1 MMKRNSNNTLLK
13 IALVLSLAVILNLLI
28 LFISGFFSHAVN
40 ANGLSPV
47 TEMEGT
53 VYAVTSGNNL
63 INFNTI
69 TPGAIIRS
77 LAITGLGQGE
87 AILGI
92 DFRPRTGQLYAVSS
106 ASRIYTINTSTG
118 AATAIGSSAFTPA
131 LAGTSFGFDFN
142 PVPDRIRLVSDN
154 DQDLRLN
161 PDTGAVAATDGT
173 LAYAPGDPNAAANPN
188 VVGAG
193 YTNSFNATTTT
204 TLYGI
209 DSNLDIL
216 VRQGSLNGSP
226 VSPNSGQLFT
236 VGALGVDTNDQ
247 VGFDIAAPGD
257 LALASLTASGAN
269 TSSLYSINL
278 TTGAATMIGAIGGT
292 EIVRDIA
299 VVTRVETIFA
309 VNTNNQLLSFNS
321 GTPGNVTART
331 ISGLPGGESI
341 VGIDFRP
348 ATGQLFAVT
357 NASRLYTINT
367 TTAQATAVSGI
378 PFTPALNG
386 NSFGFDFNPVP
397 DRIRLVSDNDQD
409 LRLNP
414 NNGALAAIDGTL
426 AYAATDANANAN
438 PNVVSAAY
446 TNSVAGATNT
456 TLYVIDSNLDT
467 LVLQGSIGGSPVS
480 PNSGQLF
487 TVGSLGVNTTDQVG
501 FDIAAQTGAAFASMT
516 LQGAATSGL
525 YAINTITG
533 VATSLGD
540 IGGGAPIVDIT
551 IAVRVETVYAV
562 TASNSLVSFNSLTPG
577 TLLSAVPITGLG
589 AGENILGI
597 DFRPASGQLFA
608 LSSASRIYTINT
620 ISGAAVPAGPAFT
633 PALSGTAFGFDFNP
647 VPDRIRV
654 VSDADQDLRL
664 NPNNGA
670 LAAVDGTLA
679 FVAGD
684 ANTGADPNVVAVAYT
699 NSVAGTPSTTLF
711 GIDSNLDIMV
721 RQGSPGGSPVSPNS
735 GQLFSIGSLGVN
747 TTNDAGFDIS
757 DCSGTG
763 YASLTAMGAAQ
774 SQFYTINLLN
784 GAATAVGN
792 IGVNEIVRDI
802 AVATTFIPS
811 AQQIGLAAVNA
822 ASFVGVTLAPDTIT
836 AMFGTFQTQNGQTAV
851 ANSLPLPTTLGGVK
865 VGINGADAS
874 LYYVSNTQINF
885 RVPGSVADGQAQI
898 TVTNAN
904 GTTRSGM
911 VSINRA
917 APGIFTANS
926 SGSGTAAAVI
936 TTDGVTY
943 QSISNP
949 DGTERA
955 IDPGTAASQTYLI
968 LFLTGLRNTPAANP
982 NDANGIAESVQV
994 TIQGV
999 PATVTYAGRQP
1010 DWEGLDQVNVILPPQ
1025 LAGAGKVNIQV
1036 TANGQVSN
1044 SVTMTIGGTAPAIT
1058 FQNIAIGQTI
1068 GGALSPDDQV
1078 LIGPNFRTYFFDAYS
1093 FSASSGTSLAI
1104 DLRSSSFDPTVI
1116 IYRRAADG
1124 RLTAVAADDD
1134 LGGLGDGD
1142 IVNNN
1147 ALLFTTIEQNGDY
1160 VLFVTSSDDNPNGTG
1175 GYSLRVIGNA
1185 MQNISYGAMVNGQIA
1200 IGDLQTAAGDYL
1212 DAYWFAGSGGDRV
1225 QIKMSSASFDSLL
1238 ILNRNS
1244 GIPVDA
1250 DDNSGGGQDALIS
1263 VTLPQTGIYVII
1275 ATPFA
1280 PDRVGNYTLTLMRTN
1295 GLTDD
1300 DSPLA
1305 VKAEPGR
1312 ESMLKSE
1319 AKGAN
1324 DENRFERY
1332 AARRVIER

>member
-1 MMKRNSNNTLLK
+1 MKTNSNNTLLK
-13 IALVLSLAVILNLLI
+13 IAFVLSLAVLLNLLI
-28 LFISGFFSHAVN
+28 LSVSGLFSRAAS
-40 ANGLSPV
+40 ANSLSPV

-63 INFNTI
+63 INFNAI
-69 TPGAIIRS
+69 TPGAVIRTV
-77 LAITGLGQGE
+77 AISGLGQGE
-87 AILGI
+87 NILGI

-118 AATAIGSSAFTPA
+118 AATVIGSSAFTPA

-142 PVPDRIRLVSDN
+142 PVPDRIRLVSDA
-154 DQDLRLN
+154 DQDLRLH

-173 LAYAPGDPNAAANPN
+173 LAYAAGDPNVAANPN
-188 VVGAG
+188 VVASG
-193 YTNSFNATTTT
+193 YTNSFNGTTST

-209 DSNLDIL
+209 DSSLDIL
-216 VRQGSLNGSP
+216 VRQGSINGSP

-247 VGFDIAAPGD
+247 VGLDIAAPGD
-257 LALASLTASGAN
+257 VALASLTASGAA

-278 TTGAATMIGAIGGT
+278 TTGAATMIGAIGGA
-292 EIVRDIA
+292 EVVRDIA

-321 GTPGNVTART
+321 GTPGNVTTRT
-331 ISGLPGGESI
+331 ISGLQGGESV

-348 ATGQLFAVT
+348 ATGQLFALT
-357 NASRLYTINT
+357 NGSRLYTINT
-367 TTAQATAVSGI
+367 TTAVAIAVSGI

-386 NSFGFDFNPVP
+386 NFFGFDFNPVP
-397 DRIRLVSDNDQD
+397 DRIRLVSDNEQN

-426 AYAATDANANAN
+426 AYAAGDANANAN
-438 PNVVSAAY
+438 PNIVGAAY
-446 TNSVAGATNT
+446 TNSMAGATST
-456 TLYVIDSNLDT
+456 TLYVIDSNLDA
-467 LVLQGSIGGSPVS
+467 LVSQGSIGSAPVS

-516 LQGAATSGL
+516 LQGAGSSGL
-525 YAINTITG
+525 YAINTTSG
-533 VATSLGD
+533 AATSLGE

-562 TASNSLVSFNSLTPG
+562 TAGNTLVSFNSLTPG
-577 TLLSAVPITGLG
+577 TILSTVPITGLS

-597 DFRPASGQLFA
+597 DFRPATGQLFA
-608 LSSASRIYTINT
+608 LSSASRVYTINT
-620 ISGAAVPAGPAFT
+620 ISGAATPAGPAFT
-633 PALSGTAFGFDFNP
+633 PALNGTAFGFDFNP

-654 VSDADQDLRL
+654 VSDANQDLRL

-670 LAAVDGTLA
+670 LAAVDGALA
-679 FVAGD
+679 FATGDPNAG
-684 ANTGADPNVVAVAYT
+684 GDPNVVAVAYT

-735 GQLFSIGSLGVN
+735 GQLFTVGALGVN
-747 TTNDAGFDIS
+747 TTNDAGFDVS

-774 SQFYTINLLN
+774 TQFYTINLMN

-811 AQQIGLAAVNA
+811 AQQAGLAAVNA
-822 ASFVGVTLAPDTIT
+822 ASFVGFTLAPDTIT
-836 AMFGTFQTQNGQTAV
+836 AMFGVFQTQNGQSFV

-865 VGINGADAS
+865 VSINGVDAS
-874 LYYVSNTQINF
+874 LYYTSNTQINF
-885 RVPGSVADGQAQI
+885 RVPGSVSDGQAVI

-911 VSINRA
+911 ISINRT

-926 SGSGTAAAVI
+926 SGSGTAAAVV
-936 TTDGVTY
+936 TTDGVTF

-949 DGTERA
+949 DGSERA
-955 IDPGTAASQTYLI
+955 IDPGTPARQTFLV

-982 NDANGIAESVQV
+982 NDANGVAESVQV
-994 TIQGV
+994 TIQGI
-999 PATVTYAGRQP
+999 PAIVTYAGRQP
-1010 DWEGLDQVNVILPPQ
+1010 DWEGLDQVNLIIPPQ

-1044 SVTMTIGGTAPAIT
+1044 SVTMTIGGTAPAIS
-1058 FQNIAIGQTI
+1058 FQDIGIGQTI

-1078 LIGPNFRTYFFDAYS
+1078 LLGPNFRTYFFDAYR
-1093 FSASSGTSLAI
+1093 FSAASGTSLAI
-1104 DLRSSSFDPTVI
+1104 DLRSSSFDPTIVV
-1116 IYRRAADG
+1116 YRRAADG
-1124 RLTAVAADDD
+1124 RLTPVAVDDD

-1147 ALLFTTIEQNGDY
+1147 ALLLTTIEQSGDY
-1160 VLFVTSSDDNPNGTG
+1160 VLFVTSADDNPNGTG
-1175 GYSLRVIGNA
+1175 GYTLRIIGNA
-1185 MQNISYGAMVNGQIA
+1185 MQNINYGAAISGQIA
-1200 IGDLQTAAGDYL
+1200 AGDLQTAAGDYL
-1212 DAYWFAGSGGDRV
+1212 DAYWFAGAAGDQV
-1225 QIKMSSASFDSLL
+1225 QIRMSSLSFDSLL
-1238 ILNRNS
+1238 ILNRNN
-1244 GIPVDA
+1244 GLLVDA
-1250 DDNSGGGQDALIS
+1250 DDNSGGGQDSLIS
-1263 VTLPQTGIYVII
+1263 VTLPQTGIYVIV

-1280 PDRVGNYTLTLMRTN
+1280 PNRFGNYTLTLTRTN
-1295 GLTDD
+1295 GLAGND
-1300 DSPLA
+1300 PALA
-1305 VKAEPGR
+1305 LKAEPGR
-1312 ESMLKSE
+1312 EAKLNRE
-1319 AKGAN
+1319 AKGEN
-1324 DENRFERY
+1324 DESRFERY
-1332 AARRVIER
+1332 AARRVIKR